1 MKEEKIWAAKDG
13 YLVNRDGSIYKLNWN
28 NTGKMR
34 RVKQSQRDDGYLYF
48 GCNGRTTFAHRFIAE
63 CFIPNPDNLPC
74 INHKDEN
81 KTNNRVENLEWCDYK
96 YNLNY
101 GTHNKRVG
109 ESNSKAL
116 KNNPKICK
124 KVYQYT
130 KDGVLVKE
138 WCSLREIERVFGYCN
153 GYISRCC
160 NGKYKYAYDYIWSFK
175 PLADLSESNNSPRV
189 K

>member
-1 MKEEKIWAAKDG
+1 MKEEKIWAIKDG
-13 YLVNRDGSIYKLNWN
+13 YLVHRDGSIYKLNWN

-34 RVKQSQRDDGYLYF
+34 RVKQWQNGNGYLRF
-48 GCNGRTTFAHRFIAE
+48 NCNGNYTLVHRFVAS

-81 KTNNRVENLEWCDYK
+81 KTNNCVDNLEWCDHK
-96 YNLNY
+96 YNNNY
-101 GTHNKRVG
+101 GSYK
-109 ESNSKAL
+109 EKY
-116 KNNPKICK
+116 KK

-130 KDGVLVKE
+130 KDCTFVKE
-138 WCSLREIERVFGYCN
+138 WVSLMEIQRVLGFDSGH
-153 GYISRCC
+153 ISACC
-160 NGKYKYAYDYIWSFK
+160 NGKPQHKSAYNYIWSFK